1 MTNVVGC
8 NFGGSDLSYGYFN
21 ANGSSFP
28 FQNGIVLS
36 TGKLVDVPGP
46 NITLSDDDASGWDG
60 TLNGYAL
67 PSDDY
72 WFLITFDDGRTY
84 RGHFALV
91 R

>member
-1 MTNVVGC
+1 TPNGDGFHDTWKV
-8 NFGGSDLSYGYFN
+8 YGVN
-21 ANGSSFP
+21 ANFNEDIKVMI
-28 FQNGIVLS
+28 FDRF
-36 TGKLVDVPGP
+36 GKLMTEQ
-46 NITLSDDDASGWDG
+46 NNLSPGWDG